1 MNSRIVIIDSGLLI
15 PPSPAYHPSF
25 PANLNQ
31 PENHSRQCQSN
42 DRIESWCMMTRA
54 RTMDARYW
62 MTPPPS
68 VLLPTVPSHAVGL
81 IVPSAHCCCAAC
93 SNIDQTSI
101 VTTKQRQAAVELFR
115 GIDVDKNAMLSQ
127 EVSPLA
133 KRLTISLR

>member
-1 MNSRIVIIDSGLLI
+1 
-15 PPSPAYHPSF
+15 
-25 PANLNQ
+25 
-31 PENHSRQCQSN
+31 
-42 DRIESWCMMTRA
+42 
-54 RTMDARYW
+54 MDARYW

>member
-1 MNSRIVIIDSGLLI
+1 M
-15 PPSPAYHPSF
+15 
-25 PANLNQ
+25 
-31 PENHSRQCQSN
+31 E
-42 DRIESWCMMTRA
+42 TRA
-54 RTMDARYW
+54 RTVDARDW

-68 VLLPTVPSHAVGL
+68 VLLLPASHGAIARGWFNRAL
-81 IVPSAHCCCAAC
+81 SSLLLCRLL
-93 SNIDQTSI
+93 SKTDQTSI